1 MGFGEKWIRWISLCI
16 STVKF
21 SVLING
27 TPEGFFAAQ
36 RDIRQGDPLSLFLFI
51 LAMEGLNHMINTA
64 KGYGW
69 ISGFE
74 VSISSGDS
82 LEVTH
87 LQYADDS
94 LIFCEAEEPLR
105 YLRVIL
111 VLVEGIT
118 ALHINWGKNH
128 VFPIDPVPN
137 IDLLA

>member
-1 MGFGEKWIRWISLCI
+1 MP
-16 STVKF
+16 V
-21 SVLING
+21 
-27 TPEGFFAAQ
+27 
-36 RDIRQGDPLSLFLFI
+36 
-51 LAMEGLNHMINTA
+51 
-64 KGYGW
+64 
-69 ISGFE
+69 
-74 VSISSGDS
+74 SSGDS

-94 LIFCEAEEPLR
+94 LIFCEADEEPLR

-118 ALHINWGKNH
+118 ALHTNGGKNR